1 MSGKRSRSPVARAW
15 QGVLGA
21 SAHAAVVLVLVLVTA
36 CGQSP
41 SQADQDGGDLEHDQI
56 KIGFSM
62 DSFVVE
68 RWQRDR
74 DAFLDEAR
82 ILGVEVILRTANERL
97 DVQREQLLELSQS
110 DIDVLVVVPNDA
122 ERLSDVI
129 ESIRNRGVPVLA
141 YDRLVRN
148 TPIDGYIS
156 FDNQGIGSMMAEAVL
171 SELDS
176 RGDEDRTVLV
186 INGALSD
193 YNSFMINRGIV
204 TALIPRVDSGRVTV
218 LDSLWLQTWR
228 NEEAREAIEGAFDRF
243 EHISG
248 VIAANDL
255 IADAVVRSAAARG
268 LAGKLLV
275 SGMDGDI
282 AAVQRVAEG
291 TQLMTIYKPV
301 EDLARQAVH
310 AALELAETQTLEADE
325 HIHNG
330 RVDVPFIR
338 LAPVM
343 VTQERILDTVIADR
357 FHSYEDV
364 FRNVPESRRPTR

>member
-1 MSGKRSRSPVARAW
+1 MRRTRSPISDACN
-15 QGVLGA
+15 
-21 SAHAAVVLVLVLVTA
+21 VVLVAVAIVALAA
-36 CGQSP
+36 CGRFN
-41 SQADQDGGDLEHDQI
+41 SQAERSGDRAPDEVR
-56 KIGFSM
+56 IGFSM

-82 ILGVEVILRTANERL
+82 MNGVEVILRTANENL
-97 DVQREQLLELSQS
+97 EAQRGQLMELAQS
-110 DIDVLVVVPNDA
+110 GIDVLVVVPNDA
-122 ERLSDVI
+122 EGLSDIV
-129 ESIRNRGVPVLA
+129 ENIRNRGIPVLA

-176 RGDEDRTVLV
+176 HEDEHSAVLV

-204 TALIPRVDSGRVTV
+204 TALAPRIDSGQVRV

-228 NEEAREAIEGAFDRF
+228 NEEAHDVIEDAFDRF
-243 EHISG
+243 GHISG

-268 LAGKLLV
+268 IAGELLV
-275 SGMDGDI
+275 SGMDGDL
-282 AAVQRVAEG
+282 ATVQRIAEG
-291 TQLMTIYKPV
+291 AQLMTIYKPV
-301 EDLARQAVH
+301 EDLARRAVH
-310 AALELAETQTLEADE
+310 AAVELAGTRTLHADQQ
-325 HIHNG
+325 IHNG
-330 RVDVPFIR
+330 SVEVPFIR
-338 LAPVM
+338 LDPVM
-343 VTQERILDTVIADR
+343 VTQDSILSTVIADG
-357 FHSYEDV
+357 FHSYDDV
-364 FRNVPESRRPTR
+364 FRNVPESQRPPR

>member
-1 MSGKRSRSPVARAW
+1 MRRASSPVYRACRV
-15 QGVLGA
+15 VLGA
-21 SAHAAVVLVLVLVTA
+21 IAIVSFAA
-36 CGQSP
+36 CGGSD
-41 SQADQDGGDLEHDQI
+41 SQAERGGDPPRDAI

-82 ILGVEVILRTANERL
+82 ANGVEVILRTANEKL
-97 DVQREQLLELSQS
+97 DVQREQLLELARS

-122 ERLSDVI
+122 EGLSDTVKTV
-129 ESIRNRGVPVLA
+129 RNRGIPVLA

-156 FDNQGIGSMMAEAVL
+156 FDNQGIGSMMADAVL

-176 RGDEDRTVLV
+176 REDGDSTVLV

-193 YNSFMINRGIV
+193 YNSVMINRGIV
-204 TALIPRVDSGRVTV
+204 TSLTPPIYSGQVRV
-218 LDSLWLQTWR
+218 LDSLWLQSWR
-228 NEEAREAIEGAFDRF
+228 NEEARAAIEDAFDRF
-243 EHISG
+243 GHISG

-255 IADAVVRSAAARG
+255 IAGAVVRSAAARG
-268 LAGKLLV
+268 IAGKLLV
-275 SGMDGDI
+275 SGMDGNL

-301 EDLARQAVH
+301 ENLARRAVH
-310 AALELAETQTLEADE
+310 AAVELARTRNLQADE
-325 HIHNG
+325 LIHNG
-330 RVDVPFIR
+330 SVEVPFIR

-343 VTQERILDTVIADR
+343 VTQENILDTVIADG
-357 FHSYEDV
+357 FHSYDDV
-364 FRNVPESRRPTR
+364 FRNVPESQRPPE

>member
-1 MSGKRSRSPVARAW
+1 MRRTRSPISDACN
-15 QGVLGA
+15 
-21 SAHAAVVLVLVLVTA
+21 VVLVAVAIVALAA
-36 CGQSP
+36 CGRFN
-41 SQADQDGGDLEHDQI
+41 SQAERSGDRAPDEVR
-56 KIGFSM
+56 IGFSM

-82 ILGVEVILRTANERL
+82 MNGVEVILRTANENL
-97 DVQREQLLELSQS
+97 EAQRGQLMELAQS
-110 DIDVLVVVPNDA
+110 GIDVLVVVPNDA
-122 ERLSDVI
+122 EGLSDIV
-129 ESIRNRGVPVLA
+129 ESIRNRGIPVLA

-148 TPIDGYIS
+148 APIDGYIS

-176 RGDEDRTVLV
+176 HEDEHSAVLV

-204 TALIPRVDSGRVTV
+204 TALAPRIDSGQVRV

-228 NEEAREAIEGAFDRF
+228 NEEARDVIENAFDRF
-243 EHISG
+243 GHISG

-268 LAGKLLV
+268 IAGELLV
-275 SGMDGDI
+275 SGMDGDL
-282 AAVQRVAEG
+282 ATVQRIAEG

-301 EDLARQAVH
+301 EDLARRAVH
-310 AALELAETQTLEADE
+310 AAVELAGTRTLHADQQ
-325 HIHNG
+325 IFNG
-330 RVDVPFIR
+330 SVEVPFIR
-338 LAPVM
+338 LDPVM
-343 VTQERILDTVIADR
+343 VSQDNILSTVIADG
-357 FHSYEDV
+357 FHSYDDV
-364 FRNVPESRRPTR
+364 FRNVPESQRPPR

>member
-1 MSGKRSRSPVARAW
+1 MKGKRPRSPVARTW
-15 QGVLGA
+15 QGVIG
-21 SAHAAVVLVLVLVTA
+21 AVVLMSVLA
-36 CGQSP
+36 CGQSDA
-41 SQADQDGGDLEHDQI
+41 QTEQGGDGEPHGI
-56 KIGFSM
+56 RIGFSM

-82 ILGVEVILRTANERL
+82 IHGVEVILRTANERL
-97 DVQREQLLELSQS
+97 DVQREQLLELAQS
-110 DIDVLVVVPNDA
+110 GIDVLVVVPNDA
-122 ERLSDVI
+122 EGLSDIV

-148 TPIDGYIS
+148 TAIDGYIS
-156 FDNQGIGSMMAEAVL
+156 FDNQGIGSMMADAVL
-171 SELDS
+171 SELESRADGDS
-176 RGDEDRTVLV
+176 TVLV

-204 TALIPRVDSGRVTV
+204 TSLTPHVDSGRVRV

-228 NEEAREAIEGAFDRF
+228 NEEAHDAIEGAFDRF

-268 LAGKLLV
+268 LAGELLV
-275 SGMDGDI
+275 SGMDGDL

-301 EDLARQAVH
+301 EDLARRAVH
-310 AALELAETQTLEADE
+310 AAIELAGTQTLQADE
-325 HIHNG
+325 LIHNG

-343 VTQERILDTVIADR
+343 VTQESILDTVIADR
-357 FHSYEDV
+357 FHSYDDV
-364 FRNVPESRRPTR
+364 FRNVPESQRPPR